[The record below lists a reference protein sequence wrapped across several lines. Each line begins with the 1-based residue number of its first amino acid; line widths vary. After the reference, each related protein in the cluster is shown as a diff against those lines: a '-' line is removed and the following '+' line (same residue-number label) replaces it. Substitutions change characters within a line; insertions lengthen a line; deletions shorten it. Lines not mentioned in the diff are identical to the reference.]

1 MTHLTLI
8 GAREKV
14 HNVDSQRARETA
26 DTAGCAKCAALFLA
40 FSNRPVICVDANGE
54 GAGVRL
60 KRAKDC
66 YAGRPKSAQLLTKS

>member
-1 MTHLTLI
+1 MGNFQTYVTTSAL
-8 GAREKV
+8 ARF
-14 HNVDSQRARETA
+14 
-26 DTAGCAKCAALFLA
+26 G